1 MLIILISNSIIK
13 LIHFINND
21 LILEE
26 YLNEIPDLI
35 LKFFKSIIE
44 NP

>member
-1 MLIILISNSIIK
+1 MLIKLINNSIIK

-26 YLNEIPDLI
+26 YLNII
-35 LKFFKSIIE
+35 LNKLLNFTFF
-44 NP
+44 